1 LQNLFR
7 SFFIYFH
14 KKIHKKSKRPGWD
27 LPDSPT
33 GNTVLAFH
41 PALFERIRDAFART
55 CPASRLPADGPYL
68 QFI

>member
-1 LQNLFR
+1 
-7 SFFIYFH
+7 
-14 KKIHKKSKRPGWD
+14 